1 MRGLDQEG
9 SLALSV
15 DPVVQQQVARLYA
28 RAGFGANT
36 ATINQAAANGYSAT
50 VDSLLGFTPA
60 SDPTRT
66 DTATVLYAQQLA
78 EEDDTKA
85 IGLRNIRLFAQWW
98 FNRMATTPYPVEEKL
113 TLYWHGHFATSFY
126 KDYMLGYMM
135 TQNRMLRENAAGDF
149 RAMCNLVTAD
159 PAMLHWL
166 DNVDNYNGHINENY
180 GREFMELFTLGRD
193 QYTQTD
199 VTEASRAFTGYTVSK
214 YSSTYNVARHDN
226 GLKTI
231 LGNGPAN
238 WGPADVTNIVLDHH
252 PQGPVAAYYV
262 ANRVASFFHRPNPE
276 QAVLDAMVHSFMGA
290 VGQPYPIKAMMRTLF
305 LRNEF
310 MNDTLTSIKCPAEL
324 VAGAIAAL
332 GLATDPTVGLTS
344 STKTNW
350 ADASAAMGQ
359 ELFGPPNVGGWKGG
373 TTWAN
378 TAGALNH
385 YNFAATVAATVSA
398 DTVSQ
403 TLDKANGV
411 VRNTA
416 QPWMDRLGILS
427 LSSQTQQGIDQYVNA
442 ATAAGDT
449 AVVMTRGI
457 LTLLLASPEYAL
469 R

>member
-1 MRGLDQEG
+1 M
-9 SLALSV
+9 SV

-28 RAGFGANT
+28 RAGFGASVD
-36 ATINQAAANGYSAT
+36 TINAAAANGYAAT
-50 VDSLLGFTPA
+50 VDSLLSFAPA

-66 DTATVLYAQQLA
+66 DTATVLAAQQLA
-78 EEDDTKA
+78 ETDDSRS
-85 IGLRNIRLFAQWW
+85 IGQRNIRVFEQWW
-98 FNRMATTPYPVEEKL
+98 FNRMASTPYPVEEKL
-113 TLYWHGHFATSFY
+113 TLYWHGHFATSYY
-126 KDYMLGYMM
+126 KNYMLGYMM

-149 RAMCNLVTAD
+149 RALCNLVTAD
-159 PAMLHWL
+159 PAMLYWL
-166 DNVDNYNGHINENY
+166 DNVNNYVNHINENY

-214 YSSTYNVARHDN
+214 YASTFNAARHDQ

-238 WGPADVTNIVLDHH
+238 WGPADVTKIVLDHH

-262 ANRVASFFHRPNPE
+262 ANRIASFFHRPNPE
-276 QAVLDAMVHSFMGA
+276 QAVLDAMVQSFMGA
-290 VGQPYPIKAMMRTLF
+290 AGQPYPIKAMMRTLF
-305 LRNEF
+305 LRDEF

-324 VAGAIAAL
+324 VAGAIRLL
-332 GLATDPTVGLTS
+332 GLGSDPTEQLATTTV
-344 STKTNW
+344 NW
-350 ADASAAMGQ
+350 ANASASMGQ
-359 ELFGPPNVGGWKGG
+359 ELFGPPNVAGWKGG

-378 TAGALNH
+378 TSTALSH
-385 YNFAATVAATVSA
+385 YNFAATISSTVSA
-398 DTVSQ
+398 DNVSK
-403 TLDKANGV
+403 TLDQANGV
-411 VRNTA
+411 ARNTA
-416 QPWMDRLGILS
+416 QPWMNRLGILS

-449 AVVMTRGI
+449 AQVMCRGI